1 MANLSVFGFSE
12 NLRFSQVILW
22 EDDMKYTFE
31 ILGVAPILSFFNQQQ
46 ELLQQQPDG
55 VEYLGN
61 RKCTLDAFVQ
71 SVETVSPNRGWDVDR
86 VVDTVIGYWM
96 HNSDSIQYWKQRL
109 QDAGGENLLVARVGD
124 IKSLQ
129 AAFESL
135 LGV

>member
-1 MANLSVFGFSE
+1 LQIFGPHNFSK
-12 NLRFSQVILW
+12 VILW
-22 EDDMKYTFE
+22 EDDVKYTFE

-46 ELLQQQPDG
+46 ELLEHQPNAG

-71 SVETVSPNRGWDVDR
+71 SVETVSPNRGWEVDR

-96 HNSDSIQYWKQRL
+96 NNSDSIQYWKRRL
-109 QDAGGENLLVARVGD
+109 QDTDSENLLVARVGD

-129 AAFESL
+129 AVFESL
-135 LGV
+135 LAQ

>member
-1 MANLSVFGFSE
+1 
-12 NLRFSQVILW
+12 
-22 EDDMKYTFE
+22 MKYTFE
-31 ILGVAPILSFFNQQQ
+31 ILGVSSILTFFNQQQ
-46 ELLQQQPDG
+46 ELLQQQPPPG

-61 RKCTLDAFVQ
+61 RKCTLDGFVQ

-96 HNSDSIQYWKQRL
+96 HNSDSIHYWKQRL
-109 QDAGGENLLVARVGD
+109 QDAGSENLLIARVGD

-135 LGV
+135 LGQ